1 MMTKNIKQIMSEPT
15 NVVDE
20 DEEEGGLMF
29 NLFICEDYVEKTWTF
44 GDLDQ
49 KLLCSN
55 MSSTDHDLTGQI
67 VWPACVL
74 LSWFIHGNQKLFEN
88 RQVVE
93 LGAGCGLG
101 GFVAAHYSSR
111 VVITD
116 GNDIVIKLLNQNKD
130 HLSTNNVQISK
141 LLWGVKENVEQLY
154 GSLDSKTMESTHP
167 EVIIGADVILWPNMI
182 ISLLYTVRWLLS
194 YKPQDSKCYISYI
207 VRANATTDLLFKTAS
222 KIGLLIEDVPI
233 ASFLPEDCRF
243 FDGTTKHLL
252 SLSID
257 EGAVFDPDS
266 EEIREYARQI
276 ESNSAPC

>member
-1 MMTKNIKQIMSEPT
+1 
-15 NVVDE
+15 
-20 DEEEGGLMF
+20 L
-29 NLFICEDYVEKTWTF
+29 
-44 GDLDQ
+44 
-49 KLLCSN
+49 
-55 MSSTDHDLTGQI
+55 
-67 VWPACVL
+67 
-74 LSWFIHGNQKLFEN
+74 
-88 RQVVE
+88 
-93 LGAGCGLG
+93 
-101 GFVAAHYSSR
+101 
-111 VVITD
+111 
-116 GNDIVIKLLNQNKD
+116 
-130 HLSTNNVQISK
+130 
-141 LLWGVKENVEQLY
+141 LY
-154 GSLDSKTMESTHP
+154 GSLESKIVEATHP

-222 KIGLLIEDVPI
+222 KIGLLIEDIPI

-276 ESNSAPC
+276 ESSSAPC

>member
-1 MMTKNIKQIMSEPT
+1 MSEPT
-15 NVVDE
+15 KVVDE

-88 RQVVE
+88 KQVVE

-116 GNDIVIKLLNQNKD
+116 GNDIVIKLLNQNKE
-130 HLSTNNVQISK
+130 HLKTDNVQVSK
-141 LLWGVKENVEQLY
+141 LLWGVKDNVELLY
-154 GSLDSKTMESTHP
+154 GSLDSKIVEATHP

-222 KIGLLIEDVPI
+222 KIGLLIEDIPI

-276 ESNSAPC
+276 ESSSAPC